1 MLIDIRTVFL
11 INIIV
16 FFTCT
21 MFVMDLWRQNRGRF
35 DGMGYWLIYF
45 SLETTAFFLIV
56 LRDIIPPFLSVM
68 CANVMVV
75 AGLIAL
81 FIGLERF
88 VERRSSQIHNYVLLA
103 VFTGIHAYFT
113 YIHNS
118 ISIRYINISAAI
130 LLICIQCC
138 WLLLRRTGHALKPLT
153 FVAAMVF
160 GGYCIVSVARILG
173 TIVTDSGGN
182 YYFMNDLFQGVI
194 VVAYLILFILLTYS
208 LILMVN
214 RRLLMEIGMQ
224 EDKFSKAFHSTPYAV
239 ILSRLSDGTLFDVN
253 ERFVEMMGYDRDEA
267 IGKRA
272 GDLNVW
278 ENEQDRD
285 AVVDLL
291 SKYRSVKGIDTRFRK
306 KNGEF
311 MVGNISADVIMI
323 NGEECLISC
332 IGDVTERTRAEEK
345 VRKLLSEKELLLKE
359 VHHRIKNNMYS
370 ISRLLAMHAGATKEP
385 EAVKA
390 IQDAV
395 SRVQSVMV
403 LYEKLYRSVEY
414 NEASV
419 RDYLPALVN
428 EIVGIFD
435 HSGSVEVVNEV
446 DDFILDAKKLQTLG
460 IIINE
465 LITNT
470 MKYAFAG
477 RDYGTIRI
485 GASLNNDIISVTV
498 QDNGIGLPETVSI
511 EHSTGFGFMLV
522 GFLAEQLDGTISIGR
537 EQGTKITLSFRK

>member
-1 MLIDIRTVFL
+1 MI
-11 INIIV
+11 
-16 FFTCT
+16 
-21 MFVMDLWRQNRGRF
+21 
-35 DGMGYWLIYF
+35 
-45 SLETTAFFLIV
+45 
-56 LRDIIPPFLSVM
+56 
-68 CANVMVV
+68 
-75 AGLIAL
+75 
-81 FIGLERF
+81 
-88 VERRSSQIHNYVLLA
+88 
-103 VFTGIHAYFT
+103 
-113 YIHNS
+113 
-118 ISIRYINISAAI
+118 
-130 LLICIQCC
+130 
-138 WLLLRRTGHALKPLT
+138 
-153 FVAAMVF
+153 
-160 GGYCIVSVARILG
+160 
-173 TIVTDSGGN
+173 
-182 YYFMNDLFQGVI
+182 
-194 VVAYLILFILLTYS
+194 
-208 LILMVN
+208 
-214 RRLLMEIGMQ
+214 
-224 EDKFSKAFHSTPYAV
+224 
-239 ILSRLSDGTLFDVN
+239 
-253 ERFVEMMGYDRDEA
+253 GYDRDEA
-267 IGKRA
+267 IGKRTI
-272 GDLNVW
+272 DLNVW
-278 ENEQDRD
+278 ENEKDRD
-285 AVVDLL
+285 AVVELL
-291 SKYRSVKGIDTRFRK
+291 SKNRSVKGMDTRFRK

-370 ISRLLAMHAGATKEP
+370 ISRLLAMHAGAAKEP

-390 IQDAV
+390 IRDAV

-403 LYEKLYRSVEY
+403 LYEKLYKSVEY

-428 EIVGIFD
+428 DIVGIFV

-485 GASLNNDIISVTV
+485 GASLNNDIVSVTV
-498 QDNGIGLPETVSI
+498 QDNGIGLPESVSF

-522 GFLAEQLDGTISIGR
+522 GFLMEQLNGTISIER
-537 EQGTKITLSFRK
+537 EQGTTITFSFRK